1 MSAFKVTDL
10 FLGEKNFID
19 FVEKNLGQERE
30 RLKEDELETDI
41 GKIRRYLRRDLL
53 LLVKGIYL
61 VCLGN
66 SLQSI
71 GRRDTGLSI
80 HDIS

>member
-19 FVEKNLGQERE
+19 FVDKNLGQERE

-41 GKIRRYLRRDLL
+41 G
-53 LLVKGIYL
+53 
-61 VCLGN
+61 N
-66 SLQSI
+66 
-71 GRRDTGLSI
+71 
-80 HDIS
+80 